1 MTDVV
6 DIVDGLDLVVGLA
19 EGHLH
24 PDDLDSARRAAR
36 NARDRVGHLGAS
48 LVTALLGGTG
58 VGKSSLLNALAGE
71 PVASTSPVRPHT
83 TEPLAWIPSNA
94 EPALSTLLKD
104 LGITRRVLQTRV
116 PGIAILDMTD
126 IDSLEAGHR
135 RWVESVLPVVD
146 VGVWVLD
153 PLKYAE
159 VAMHR
164 DFITPLAGAASRM
177 VFVLNQI
184 DRVPA
189 DERGIMRA
197 HLIELLQLDGIARPV
212 IFEVAADPPIGPRIG
227 IDALFAHLTSR
238 LDEKKVHL
246 GRVVE
251 EARAAARKVAAATGV
266 GVGGSIGFEER
277 WDEVRSAVVN
287 SLSASGSTIAGL
299 EEALRSVEHLVGAI
313 SAAAGGAFGLR
324 TRQVFNPDRVEEQVR
339 AAVDA
344 MEQAVPRTAGRS
356 AEADRRSR
364 AAVVLDAELQERI
377 GAPLRTLLWER
388 ASLSA
393 VVAGLAVDAAMAE
406 ARLGIG
412 ISDQDGDS

>member
-19 EGHLH
+19 DGHLH
-24 PDDLDSARRAAR
+24 PDDLEAARRAAR
-36 NARDRVGHLGAS
+36 SARDRAGHLGAT

-71 PVASTSPVRPHT
+71 HVASTSPVRPHT
-83 TEPLAWIPSNA
+83 TEPLAWIPSGA
-94 EPALSTLLKD
+94 EPALATLLDD
-104 LGITRRVLQTRV
+104 LEITRRVVQSRV
-116 PGIAILDMTD
+116 PGMAVLDMTD
-126 IDSLEAGHR
+126 VDSVEAGHR
-135 RWVESVLPVVD
+135 RRVESVLPVVD

-159 VAMHR
+159 GSLHR
-164 DFITPLAGAASRM
+164 DFIVPLAPAAERM

-184 DRVPA
+184 DRVPT
-189 DERGIMRA
+189 DERGIMRD
-197 HLIELLQLDGIARPV
+197 HLIEVLQADGIRRPV
-212 IFEVAADPPIGPRIG
+212 VFEAAADPPIGPRLG

-251 EARAAARKVAAATGV
+251 EARAAARKVAAVTGV
-266 GVGGSIGFEER
+266 GTGGSLDFEER
-277 WDEVRSAVVN
+277 WDRVRVAVVA
-287 SLSASGSTIAGL
+287 SLSAEGPTVGGL
-299 EEALRSVEHLVGAI
+299 EEALRSVEHMVGAI

-324 TRQVFNPDRVEEQVR
+324 TRQVFNPDRVEAEVR
-339 AAVDA
+339 AAVVA
-344 MEQAVPRTAGRS
+344 MEGAVPRIAGRHA

-364 AAVVLDAELQERI
+364 AAVVLDGELQGRI
-377 GAPLRTLLWER
+377 GAPLRKLLWER

-393 VVAGLAVDAAMAE
+393 VVAGLAVDASMAE

-412 ISDQDGDS
+412 ISD

>member
-1 MTDVV
+1 
-6 DIVDGLDLVVGLA
+6 
-19 EGHLH
+19 
-24 PDDLDSARRAAR
+24 
-36 NARDRVGHLGAS
+36 
-48 LVTALLGGTG
+48 
-58 VGKSSLLNALAGE
+58 
-71 PVASTSPVRPHT
+71 
-83 TEPLAWIPSNA
+83 
-94 EPALSTLLKD
+94 
-104 LGITRRVLQTRV
+104 
-116 PGIAILDMTD
+116 MTD